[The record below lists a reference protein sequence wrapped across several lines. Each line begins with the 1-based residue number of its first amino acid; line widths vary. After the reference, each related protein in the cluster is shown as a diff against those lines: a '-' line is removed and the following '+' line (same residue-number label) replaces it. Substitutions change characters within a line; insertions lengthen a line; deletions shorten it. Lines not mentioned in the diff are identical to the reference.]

1 MTAITEPGV
10 YTMDEADYHAD
21 PVPGGSLSCS
31 GAKKLLASPARFAY
45 DREHPPAPTAA
56 MELGTAAHRLVLGTG
71 PEIFVVDA
79 PDWRT
84 RAAKDAQVT
93 AREAGMPP
101 LLRHE
106 HEQVQA
112 MAAALRE
119 HPIAAAL
126 FDPEH
131 GDPEQSLFWTDDRTG
146 IWMRSRLDW
155 LRHRTIGRL
164 ILSDYKT
171 AVSASRD
178 AFTRAV
184 EKFGYHQ
191 QAPFYCDGAAALGLD
206 PDPAF
211 LFVVQEKT
219 PPYLVAVYELDAL
232 AMEAGR
238 ARNRRAAEMFRD
250 CTEAGVWPGY
260 SSEVELISLPPWATR
275 IEEYA

>member
-1 MTAITEPGV
+1 
-10 YTMDEADYHAD
+10 MDEADYHAD
-21 PVPGGSLSCS
+21 PVPGGSLSSS
-31 GAKKLLASPARFAY
+31 GARKLLASPARFAY
-45 DREHPPAPTAA
+45 DREHPPAPTPA
-56 MELGTAAHRLVLGTG
+56 MELGTAAHRLVLGVG
-71 PEIFVVDA
+71 QPICRLSHD
-79 PDWRT
+79 DWRT
-84 RAAKDAQVT
+84 KAAKDARDEARAQGYIPVLESDWQQV
-93 AREAGMPP
+93 E
-101 LLRHE
+101 
-106 HEQVQA
+106 A

-146 IWMRSRLDW
+146 VWMRARLDW
-155 LRHRTIGRL
+155 LPRQPSGRL
-164 ILSDYKT
+164 IISDYKT
-171 AVSASRD
+171 AVSASPD

-184 EKFGYHQ
+184 SNFGYHQ
-191 QAPFYCDGAAALGLD
+191 QAPFYCDGAAALGLG

-260 SSEVELISLPPWATR
+260 PDEIGLISLPSWATR